1 MAIKN
6 EHKQRAAYVRLRGKQ
21 NEENVYAARVG
32 LYRCKQVEI
41 EYLCKQVNDFLRVWE
56 VREIQIKITN
66 IHGWQKMERRFA
78 AQTLTQLYLYT

>member
-41 EYLCKQVNDFLRVWE
+41 EYLCKQVNDFLRV
-56 VREIQIKITN
+56 
-66 IHGWQKMERRFA
+66 
-78 AQTLTQLYLYT
+78 